1 MRIVKSLFTMALYGA
16 ASAAGTLAMFAA
28 VEHFQNPA
36 NRAKVKRVIKNI
48 TDEFGK

>member
-28 VEHFQNPA
+28 VEHFKNPE
-36 NRAKVKRVIKNI
+36 NREKVKRVINNI
-48 TDEFGK
+48 KDEFGK